1 MGGIK
6 NSVGRFCFEVSSI
19 YIGVKFVA
27 LKQSGF
33 MQVITNAVI
42 YTGSAVLREQNLL
55 INKGK
60 IIALEHQ
67 LPGGAEIIDLNG
79 KNISAGFNDIQ
90 LNGGFDLYFSKQ
102 PDQESLKDMLD
113 AGSHF
118 ATPYFLTTLI
128 SSPQQTILEAI
139 DAVRTFNEHHP
150 TMLGMHLEGPFMN
163 PEKRGAHNINI
174 IRKPTDRE
182 LDEIIDKGQ
191 DIIKVMTIAPE
202 CFTNAQLEKLLKTDI
217 VLSAGHSAMSYE
229 QAKKYFSMGIQ
240 LVTHLYNAM
249 TQMGHREC
257 GTVGAVFDT
266 DSVFA
271 PIILDGGHCHYA
283 AARVAHQQKKDK
295 LFLISDAA
303 FLGRRKQSM
312 EWEGLSIKLEGGF
325 YRDGAGNLGGAAISM
340 PEAISNAATN
350 AGISLQEAVEMATIR
365 PARAIR
371 LDAEIGQIK
380 PGYPAV
386 FSVFDDTLANY
397 ETLDL
402 TR

>member
-1 MGGIK
+1 ML
-6 NSVGRFCFEVSSI
+6 ESI
-19 YIGVKFVA
+19 FIYTMHG
-27 LKQSGF
+27 
-33 MQVITNAVI
+33 ITNAVI
-42 YTGSAVLREQNLL
+42 YTGDAVLKDQN
-55 INKGK
+55 IVIDCGK
-60 IIALEHQ
+60 IIALQQE
-67 LPGGAEIIDLNG
+67 LPTDATIIDLG
-79 KNISAGFNDIQ
+79 GQNISAGFNDIQ

-113 AGSHF
+113 ASMHF

-139 DAVRTFNEHHP
+139 KAVRTFNELNP

-182 LDEIIDKGQ
+182 LDEIIDQGQ

-202 CFTNAQLEKLLKTDI
+202 CFTDAQLEKLLKTKI
-217 VLSAGHSAMSYE
+217 VLSAGHSTMTYD

-249 TQMGHREC
+249 TQLGHREC
-257 GTVGAVFDT
+257 GTVGAVFDAE
-266 DSVFA
+266 DVYA

-303 FLGRRKQSM
+303 FLGRRRQAM
-312 EWEGLSIKLEGGF
+312 EWDGLSIKLEDGF

-340 PEAISNAATN
+340 PEAISNAVQY

-365 PARAIR
+365 PARAIQ

-386 FSVFDDTLANY
+386 FSVFDDRLTNY
-397 ETLDL
+397 KTLDL